1 MADGTATVDE
11 GGSEDGGSDTPTT
24 ERKLRRALTE
34 IRREGLKVAA
44 IYAVADAALATLLV
58 NLVATVTGVPSLPAR
73 LPIPDAVLS
82 ALRGAGVTLAE
93 PTVSSGAVVGAAVG
107 LVVFGVEVAWRT
119 RRPLVEQFAAANPSL
134 SEALRTARDAVEA
147 DRESRIVLRLYEDV
161 LAQLKGASSI
171 GLLSVRRVAVT
182 VLIVSV
188 ISIATIQLAVVDISL
203 AGLGGPPDADRSGGT
218 TEDYTG
224 LQDGSSILGEPED
237 VPAGSEELEASIDTT
252 GSGSGN
258 GSDVDSAA
266 AYADSG
272 FDSSSPVESQ
282 RAGFSE
288 RERLEDAELI
298 REYNLRIRQEET
310 NSDS

>member
-1 MADGTATVDE
+1 MTETATPTE
-11 GGSEDGGSDTPTT
+11 GGDSDDTPRT
-24 ERKLRRALTE
+24 ERKIRRALTQ

-44 IYAVADAALATLLV
+44 IYAVVDAALATLLV
-58 NLVATVTGVPSLPAR
+58 NLVAAFTGVPSLPAR
-73 LPIPDAVLS
+73 LPIPGAVLD
-82 ALRGAGVTLAE
+82 ALSGVGVTPAE

-134 SEALRTARDAVEA
+134 SESLRTARDAV
-147 DRESRIVLRLYEDV
+147 DRDRQSRIVRRLYEDV
-161 LAQLKGASSI
+161 LTQLTEASSI

-182 VLIVSV
+182 VLLISV
-188 ISIATIQLAVVDISL
+188 ISLATIQLAVVDISL
-203 AGLGGPPDADRSGGT
+203 AGLGGPPDADQSGGT
-218 TEDYTG
+218 TQDYTG

-237 VPAGSEELEASIDTT
+237 VPAGSEELEAGIDTT
-252 GSGSGN
+252 GSGSGD
-258 GSDVDSAA
+258 GTDTSSAA
-266 AYADSG
+266 AYDDSG
-272 FDSSSPVESQ
+272 FDSSSAVESQ

-298 REYNLRIRQEET
+298 REYNLRIRQEDT